1 MGEDDVTE
9 AKTTAG
15 LLHGG
20 VDQIAAAVPNPEETL
35 QMGMDGMN
43 NLVGGFGSSL
53 SGFGNSLTG
62 AMGGVSSSFSN
73 LPSFSNEP
81 ENGQSIDTNAEKTE
95 NGSMQVI
102 AQKESKEE
110 KGKPLSATRKS
121 ESSATEK
128 NGEIEP
134 ASLQEKIEIV
144 TVTKKSKS
152 TIKGKE
158 KKKNTKKSTDSTMK
172 ITNKEWAKEPS
183 SVTAGKS
190 AGNKANSSSEVHK
203 SDDRI
208 AIEVDKEKAAS
219 FGEKQNL
226 DNLTPV
232 KSSGAKAAPVEERAE
247 ISSTMGEN
255 LEGKR
260 PQGEARLDDTRV
272 DEKDKEK
279 NNGSGNE
286 ENESK
291 EDAALVNTGAAAKPK
306 SPRSK
311 KVPLWKQREAAEAKE
326 KARFESRRKEALRV
340 EADLTKKKLKNLQ
353 STTSVAT
360 LESKSKAPRLSERLK
375 MQREKS
381 QAKVATKTIATKNSK
396 YAISKQQI
404 KKSKLPESKEITDE
418 DGSNKNNKKKSKA
431 DEFRA
436 RAAKRAK
443 AEKAA
448 KILEAE
454 KKAAEREEA
463 RKKTEAEK
471 RKAARQ
477 ENLPRSWLLRNDP
490 SAVVPKAVKK
500 AQERGNEEG
509 KKKKMKQD
517 SPSSAP
523 SPCPVKAVVGPP
535 PAWLQ
540 RKRSG
545 RLSREAQ
552 GEDENLDS
560 NEGVPEEEQS
570 ERDDISRTTDLTKK
584 NGPLAFV
591 PDKLAPWR
599 RKQSSEFEPA
609 PLGTAI

>member
-1 MGEDDVTE
+1 MCLPLGLKNNGNRIFFLFFSPPEGAVKDLALLDMGEDDASTE
-9 AKTTAG
+9 AKATAG

-53 SGFGNSLTG
+53 SGFGDSLTG

-81 ENGQSIDTNAEKTE
+81 ENGQSIDTNAGKTE
-95 NGSMQVI
+95 NGSVQVI

-110 KGKPLSATRKS
+110 KEKPLSATRKS

-158 KKKNTKKSTDSTMK
+158 KKKKTKKSTDSTMT
-172 ITNKEWAKEPS
+172 ITNK
-183 SVTAGKS
+183 
-190 AGNKANSSSEVHK
+190 
-203 SDDRI
+203 
-208 AIEVDKEKAAS
+208 
-219 FGEKQNL
+219 
-226 DNLTPV
+226 
-232 KSSGAKAAPVEERAE
+232 EERAE

-396 YAISKQQI
+396 YAISKEQI

-418 DGSNKNNKKKSKA
+418 DGSNKNKKKKSKA

-523 SPCPVKAVVGPP
+523 SPCPVQAVVGPP

-570 ERDDISRTTDLTKK
+570 ERGDISQTTDLTKK

>member
-1 MGEDDVTE
+1 M
-9 AKTTAG
+9 
-15 LLHGG
+15 
-20 VDQIAAAVPNPEETL
+20 
-35 QMGMDGMN
+35 
-43 NLVGGFGSSL
+43 
-53 SGFGNSLTG
+53 
-62 AMGGVSSSFSN
+62 
-73 LPSFSNEP
+73 
-81 ENGQSIDTNAEKTE
+81 
-95 NGSMQVI
+95 
-102 AQKESKEE
+102 
-110 KGKPLSATRKS
+110 
-121 ESSATEK
+121 
-128 NGEIEP
+128 
-134 ASLQEKIEIV
+134 
-144 TVTKKSKS
+144 
-152 TIKGKE
+152 
-158 KKKNTKKSTDSTMK
+158 
-172 ITNKEWAKEPS
+172 
-183 SVTAGKS
+183 
-190 AGNKANSSSEVHK
+190 
-203 SDDRI
+203 
-208 AIEVDKEKAAS
+208 
-219 FGEKQNL
+219 
-226 DNLTPV
+226 
-232 KSSGAKAAPVEERAE
+232 
-247 ISSTMGEN
+247 
-255 LEGKR
+255 
-260 PQGEARLDDTRV
+260 
-272 DEKDKEK
+272 
-279 NNGSGNE
+279 
-286 ENESK
+286 
-291 EDAALVNTGAAAKPK
+291 NTGAAAKPK

-523 SPCPVKAVVGPP
+523 SPCPVQAVVGPP

-570 ERDDISRTTDLTKK
+570 ERGDISQTTDLTKK

-599 RKQSSEFEPA
+599 RKQPSEFEPA